1 MSRATEEQRVYAG
14 WPSRRETLMYYLEDL
29 IAALEKKDEARTHD
43 VLSPDFD
50 RDFYSNGRYR
60 YYEVL
65 NAGRTT
71 VQDLLSAIA
80 EVKEKLRMLD
90 IEEGIDSEDAP
101 IEGQVILL
109 GFLPATYP
117 EELCARAS

>member
-50 RDFYSNGRYR
+50 RDFYSDGRYR

-71 VQDLLSAIA
+71 VQDLLCAIA

-90 IEEGIDSEDAP
+90 IEEGVDPENEP

-109 GFLPATYP
+109 DFVPAMYP

>member
-14 WPSRRETLMYYLEDL
+14 WPSKRETLTYYLEDL
-29 IAALEKKDEARTHD
+29 IAALEKKDEVRTHD

-80 EVKEKLRMLD
+80 EVKEKLRILD
-90 IEEGIDSEDAP
+90 IEEGVDSEDMP
-101 IEGQVILL
+101 IEGQIILF
-109 GFLPATYP
+109 GFLPTTYP

>member
-50 RDFYSNGRYR
+50 RDFYSDGRYR

-65 NAGRTT
+65 NAGQIT
-71 VQDLLSAIA
+71 VQDLLCAIA

-90 IEEGIDSEDAP
+90 IEEGVDPENEP

-109 GFLPATYP
+109 DFVPAMYP